1 MIAGRGSAIF
11 KRAEYLGR
19 AKSLLMIVK
28 SER

>member
-1 MIAGRGSAIF
+1 MIAGHAAIL